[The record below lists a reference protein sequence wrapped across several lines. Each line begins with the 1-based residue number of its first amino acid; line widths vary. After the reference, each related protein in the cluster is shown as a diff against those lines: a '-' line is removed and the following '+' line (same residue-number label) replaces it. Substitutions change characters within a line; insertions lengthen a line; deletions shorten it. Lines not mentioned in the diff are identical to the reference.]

1 MKRNGYFMVSNV
13 CSVFI
18 AIVLMYCGCAYAET
32 DTEKFNALYNKVKLL
47 GWLVNDSPVSKRI
60 ENSDD
65 TQAKQQLKRSQEMWQ
80 QAVEHSEKS
89 EYELAE
95 VHISEGLKL
104 MTSLSREVKDEDR
117 VKQARIDLYKQ
128 VKQHVDMF
136 VTAFDRIA
144 EEKGEQNVRE
154 LLDRKELNAVMS
166 EANSAFEDGELV
178 LANHLL
184 RQAADMV
191 DNALSDAR
199 HEDVLLHELSFENL
213 EEEYAYEVSRN
224 ESYVMLID
232 IMQKK
237 STTSQ
242 ASASYVQNMIDANE
256 KLRQQAD
263 ELISNGKLEQ
273 GITMLEKGTDKLS
286 RALRVSGAQF

>member
-1 MKRNGYFMVSNV
+1 MKRNDYFMVSNV

-18 AIVLMYCGCAYAET
+18 AIVLMYCGSTYAET
-32 DTEKFNALYNKVKLL
+32 DTERFNALYNKVKLL

-89 EYELAE
+89 EFELAE

-104 MTSLSREVKDEDR
+104 MTSLSRIVKDEDR

-128 VKQHVDMF
+128 VKEHVDMF
-136 VTAFDRIA
+136 VTVYDRIA
-144 EEKGEQNVRE
+144 EEKGEENVRE
-154 LLDRKELNAVMS
+154 MLDRKELNAVMS
-166 EANSAFEDGELV
+166 EANSAFEDDELV

-184 RQAADMV
+184 RQAADMI
-191 DNALSDAR
+191 DNALIDAR

-263 ELISNGKLEQ
+263 EFVSNGKLEQ
-273 GITMLEKGTDKLS
+273 GITILEKGTDKLS

>member
-1 MKRNGYFMVSNV
+1 MKRNDYFMVFNV

-18 AIVLMYCGCAYAET
+18 AIVLMYCGSAYAET
-32 DTEKFNALYNKVKLL
+32 DTDRFNALYNKVKLL

-65 TQAKQQLKRSQEMWQ
+65 TQAKQQLIRSQEMWQ

-89 EYELAE
+89 EFELAE

-104 MTSLSREVKDEDR
+104 MTSLSRMVKDEDR

-128 VKQHVDMF
+128 VKEHVDMF
-136 VTAFDRIA
+136 VTVFDRIA
-144 EEKGEQNVRE
+144 QEKDEQNVRE
-154 LLDRKELNAVMS
+154 MLDRKELNAVMS

-263 ELISNGKLEQ
+263 ELFSNGKLEQ
-273 GITMLEKGTDKLS
+273 GITILEKGTDKLS
-286 RALRVSGAQF
+286 RALRISGAQF

>member
-1 MKRNGYFMVSNV
+1 MKRNDYFMVSNV
-13 CSVFI
+13 CSVLI
-18 AIVLMYCGCAYAET
+18 TIVLIYCGSAYAET
-32 DTEKFNALYNKVKLL
+32 DTERFNALYNKVKLL

-60 ENSDD
+60 ENRGD
-65 TQAKQQLKRSQEMWQ
+65 TEAKQQLKRSQDMWH

-89 EYELAE
+89 EFELAE

-104 MTSLSREVKDEDR
+104 MTSLSRKVKDEDR

-128 VKQHVDMF
+128 VKEHVDMF
-136 VTAFDRIA
+136 VTVFDRIA

-154 LLDRKELNAVMS
+154 MLDRKELNAVMS
-166 EANSAFEDGELV
+166 EANSAFEDGELA

-232 IMQKK
+232 VMQKK

-242 ASASYVQNMIDANE
+242 ASASYVHNMIDANE

-263 ELISNGKLEQ
+263 ELVSNGKLEQ
-273 GITMLEKGTDKLS
+273 GITILERGTDKLS